1 MYSYDPHM
9 IFTYTSSLPQLFPNI
24 VHSNGVVELEKQ
36 WAKQVLPFAYQ
47 TDIKAFYSSL
57 TCFKSLDELF
67 TPSTTVFMVGSPYY
81 GAMGEVQDS
90 QDVIKDG
97 RIRVVFNV
105 PHEPQ
110 LEHLIQNQHVRPISV
125 KTWTCHFISGNVIN
139 PHSFMWIF
147 QKYSVK
153 YCPGYFLASRLGI
166 SSYLVSRFSGSIFIG
181 RGSKKKFVSKC
192 CLFFRN
198 GGNFC
203 SCAVFCTNQPLKPG
217 ALLVPRYLRCKTQLV
232 KRSTKKVRVTVKPH
246 LLFRVNPNAEYRLFD
261 RVVNIRESFTVPLG
275 HRGTIIGIK
284 GGTGKQLSISLVKIG
299 FKYLCLSQ
307 SRNSSF
313 NASSHSVCLLR
324 CTTPRGYRLP
334 PCALINLSH
343 GTRLDNS
350 SRKLTA
356 IVKPQPATGAN
367 CNLHRLAGLNHSP
380 RSPFVPTQVRGG

>member
-1 MYSYDPHM
+1 MEPFTNKLTKEEKARNRHSECAMYSYDPDM

-24 VHSNGVVELEKQ
+24 VHCHVRFALEEPTGVQQVFFKRKGIVVNDTQVLLYGQMLTGRKYVPKANGVVELEKQ

-47 TDIKAFYSSL
+47 TVVKDIKAFYSSM

-67 TPSTTVFMVGSPYY
+67 TPSTTVFM
-81 GAMGEVQDS
+81 VQDS

-198 GGNFC
+198 GGNLC
-203 SCAVFCTNQPLKPG
+203 SCAVFCTNQPL
-217 ALLVPRYLRCKTQLV
+217 
-232 KRSTKKVRVTVKPH
+232 
-246 LLFRVNPNAEYRLFD
+246 
-261 RVVNIRESFTVPLG
+261 
-275 HRGTIIGIK
+275 
-284 GGTGKQLSISLVKIG
+284 
-299 FKYLCLSQ
+299 
-307 SRNSSF
+307 
-313 NASSHSVCLLR
+313 
-324 CTTPRGYRLP
+324 
-334 PCALINLSH
+334 
-343 GTRLDNS
+343 
-350 SRKLTA
+350 
-356 IVKPQPATGAN
+356 
-367 CNLHRLAGLNHSP
+367 
-380 RSPFVPTQVRGG
+380 